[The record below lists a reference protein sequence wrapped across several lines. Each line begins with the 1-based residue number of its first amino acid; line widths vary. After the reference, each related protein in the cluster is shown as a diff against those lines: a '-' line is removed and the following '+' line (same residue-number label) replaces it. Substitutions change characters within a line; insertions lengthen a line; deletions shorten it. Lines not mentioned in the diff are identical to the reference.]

1 MSKGK
6 KTVAAKTTINTQN
19 VEETKVVE
27 STPAEN
33 VTQET
38 KVEDTPVV
46 EEVNENEVKE
56 EVNTSVTTDEPL
68 VVTPDSVET
77 VEETTPTSDE
87 PHIPTL
93 DEVKDKSEVVTEQ
106 RPVTEGVSGK
116 KEISGSNSNVQIE
129 LSKKYKVKFAQSYFM
144 KICAS
149 TREFSLFSIIETFN
163 MNRSAYVGLL
173 SLDDLEHIK
182 EFLNNNVVTYKYEV
196 LTPVFKKQFLEKLE
210 FNTQYAITHR

>member
-1 MSKGK
+1 MSKSKRNVAGK
-6 KTVAAKTTINTQN
+6 ATVNTQN
-19 VEETKVVE
+19 
-27 STPAEN
+27 
-33 VTQET
+33 
-38 KVEDTPVV
+38 VEDTPVV
-46 EEVNENEVKE
+46 ETVAEEIKTENTPVVEEVDENEVKTE
-56 EVNTSVTTDEPL
+56 EVSTHTGDEPL

-77 VEETTPTSDE
+77 VEDAAPVSDE
-87 PHIPTL
+87 PHIPSF
-93 DEVKDKSEVVTEQ
+93 DEVKDKTEVVTEQ
-106 RPVTEGVSGK
+106 RPVTEGVNGK
-116 KEISGSNSNVQIE
+116 KEISGSNSDVQIE

-144 KICAS
+144 KTCAS

-182 EFLNNNVVTYKYEV
+182 EFLNNNIVTYKYEV